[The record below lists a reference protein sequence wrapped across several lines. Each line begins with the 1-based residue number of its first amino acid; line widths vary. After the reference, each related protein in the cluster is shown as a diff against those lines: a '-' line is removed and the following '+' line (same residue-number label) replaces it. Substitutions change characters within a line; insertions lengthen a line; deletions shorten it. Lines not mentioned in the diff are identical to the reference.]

1 MEADDNCVT
10 MMTIHSAKGLE
21 FPVVYVVGMEEG
33 IFPGGS
39 AQYDMEELEEERRL
53 CYVAMTRAKEKLTLT
68 NCRQRMLYG
77 RTSAN
82 RASRFLEEIP
92 EDNMRWESKPQPRFV
107 QDDTFGGDRWDS
119 EREEITRTIGA
130 RTPARPA
137 RPAGGGY
144 TTGGYTTNTPWSGG
158 GSVYTYKAKPQTQ
171 EKPLASVRRGATTP
185 TTHLMQINQG
195 DMVEHT
201 AFGKGL
207 VMSMRP
213 MGGDALIEVAF
224 DKVGTKKLMLKS
236 AGAHMKKL

>member
-1 MEADDNCVT
+1 MIRTLKNCCSRWRLK
-10 MMTIHSAKGLE
+10 HRCAALGLA
-21 FPVVYVVGMEEG
+21 VLMLTALGGCGARARDKNTTLRVG
-33 IFPGGS
+33 
-39 AQYDMEELEEERRL
+39 
-53 CYVAMTRAKEKLTLT
+53 VA
-68 NCRQRMLYG
+68 LY
-77 RTSAN
+77 T
-82 RASRFLEEIP
+82 
-92 EDNMRWESKPQPRFV
+92 

-158 GSVYTYKAKPQTQ
+158 GSVYTYKAKPQPQ
-171 EKPLASVRRGATTP
+171 EKPLASVRRGATAP
-185 TTHLMQINQG
+185 TTHLMQINKG

-201 AFGKGL
+201 AFGRGM

-224 DKVGTKKLMLKS
+224 DTVGTKKLMLKS
-236 AGAHMKKL
+236 AGAHMKKV